1 MSLSI
6 LQCTGRSE
14 TENDPVHSAGADDP
28 GTGLSRGQPLLSPL
42 LTGEDTEIQRQTWTH
57 VALGPSTRS
66 GAALPTPAPAGRPP
80 LCLGIQSGAWA
91 LSLALGGTA
100 SPPGPGEA
108 SREDEVARAFG
119 EISWARRSLGPCRA
133 KARPRGLRGQGLW
146 PHLLPPQTGW
156 PRTWAVGSDSEG
168 PRTCLLGPG
177 IKPSTQRTHRPAL
190 CNTHALPPQRSPQFP
205 SPAVHSSP
213 QPGPRQWALLWP
225 LPLLSPGALPTPP
238 GLEEGGWFGWL
249 PVPSHGSL
257 QASAR
262 PLPSWCCLGP
272 RGQQL
277 DRG

>member
-1 MSLSI
+1 MHPRWEWLCSRHNRTFCRQEKLWPLPFPTSPPSWATLYISPTANAYLPPVGQVGLLPHRGYVASSWGHEWLTQQEVLPASSGWGPGVSLSI

-14 TENDPVHSAGADDP
+14 TENDPVHTAGADDP

-119 EISWARRSLGPCRA
+119 EISWARRSLGSCRA
-133 KARPRGLRGQGLW
+133 KARPRGLGARDYG
-146 PHLLPPQTGW
+146 HTSCLPRQ
-156 PRTWAVGSDSEG
+156 A
-168 PRTCLLGPG
+168 GPG
-177 IKPSTQRTHRPAL
+177 
-190 CNTHALPPQRSPQFP
+190 
-205 SPAVHSSP
+205 
-213 QPGPRQWALLWP
+213 PGQW
-225 LPLLSPGALPTPP
+225 
-238 GLEEGGWFGWL
+238 GLIL
-249 PVPSHGSL
+249 K
-257 QASAR
+257 
-262 PLPSWCCLGP
+262 GP
-272 RGQQL
+272 EL
-277 DRG
+277 VC